1 MTGMYVIMV
10 STTAGTGA
18 VSLTRRLILKV
29 LSQPWVS
36 SSMWEKCKAVLMV
49 LLTVGIV
56 APSGA
61 SCVGWAS
68 GQASTSNPEPFIT
81 DRVVTVRIVMS
92 EEDWTACQLN
102 AQAEQYVRADF
113 WSDGELVPDVAV
125 RPKGNSSLR
134 SAISSGSPRFSLK
147 VDFNLFNTARTFR
160 GLKKLNFNNGFSD
173 PTLIRETLVY
183 ELFDQMGVPTP
194 RTSFVDLWINDTH
207 LGVYTQVEQIDKT
220 FLARHFTRDDGDLY
234 KPETLAAPLNW
245 TEEDVRRQ
253 LTILEA
259 AGQDDA
265 DDSLDINIG
274 GGKLRDILEALQ
286 PEESAADEA
295 AASPGVPDMAQRGI
309 PQPVIP
315 REGLPRQPLPGQDAL
330 QQPPRDGQ
338 QQPDVQQRDYIEAV
352 GLKTNESS
360 ADHSALFRFLDVL
373 NNEPDST
380 FPAEIEKV
388 LDVDNVLRFLAV
400 STITVHLDNY
410 LGMGHNYYLYE
421 VDGRFAIIPWD
432 LNMAFGTFNCSIDRE
447 GLVNFFIDEPT
458 CGPIDER
465 PLVQRLLSHQPYLDT
480 YHRYME
486 ELLEGSFSV
495 ETMNVRIDEL
505 VDLIH
510 PYVEA
515 DELKFFSTGDFE
527 RAITEDMRG
536 AMLTPD
542 RLPGDM
548 PQGQAPQEQVPQGKA
563 PPIVL
568 PLSPENLACL
578 RKQISLSTLQELR
591 TRPPTTQELQR
602 IRSCLTRDEL
612 SAFLQNLRG
621 QTELQQ
627 QPVDPRQGPA
637 ALGLKTFIAERVT
650 SVRQQL
656 DGERP
661 SAGDGSGN
669 GGSTTMFNR
678 QDGLPDNALPR
689 EQPTKGVQ
697 R

>member
-1 MTGMYVIMV
+1 
-10 STTAGTGA
+10 
-18 VSLTRRLILKV
+18 
-29 LSQPWVS
+29 
-36 SSMWEKCKAVLMV
+36 MV
-49 LLTVGIV
+49 LLTVGMV
-56 APSGA
+56 VPSGA

-68 GQASTSNPEPFIT
+68 GQVSTSDPEPFIT

-92 EEDWTACQLN
+92 EEDWTTCQLN

-113 WSDGELVPDVAV
+113 WFDGELVPDVAI

-173 PTLIRETLVY
+173 PTLIRETLAY
-183 ELFDQMGVPTP
+183 ELFDQMGIPTP

-207 LGVYTQVEQIDKT
+207 LGVYTQVEQIDKA
-220 FLARHFTRDDGDLY
+220 FLARHFTRNDGNLY
-234 KPETLAAPLNW
+234 KPEMLSAPLNW
-245 TEEDVRRQ
+245 TEEDVQKQ
-253 LTILEA
+253 LARLEA
-259 AGQDDA
+259 TGQDDT
-265 DDSLDINIG
+265 DDSPDVNIG

-286 PEESAADEA
+286 PEEYAADGD
-295 AASPGVPDMAQRGI
+295 SVPPGAPDMAQGGI
-309 PQPVIP
+309 PQPGIP
-315 REGLPRQPLPGQDAL
+315 GEGLPRQPLPGQGAL
-330 QQPPRDGQ
+330 QQPQRDGQ
-338 QQPDVQQRDYIEAV
+338 QQPAGQQRDYIEAV
-352 GLKTNESS
+352 GLKTNENSV
-360 ADHSALFRFLDVL
+360 DHSALFRFLDVL

-380 FPAEIEKV
+380 FPAEIERV

-400 STITVHLDNY
+400 STLTVHLDNY

-458 CGPIDER
+458 CGPIGER

-480 YHRYME
+480 YHRYLE
-486 ELLEGSFSV
+486 EILEGPFSV
-495 ETMNVRIDEL
+495 ETMNARIDEL
-505 VDLIH
+505 VDLIR

-515 DELKFFSTGDFE
+515 DELKFFSTTDFE

-536 AMLTPD
+536 ATLTPD
-542 RLPGDM
+542 RPQGDM

-563 PPIVL
+563 PPIVP
-568 PLSPENLACL
+568 PLSPESLACL
-578 RKQISLSTLQELR
+578 RKQIPLSTLQELR
-591 TRPPTTQELQR
+591 IRPPTEKEIEALRACLSQAEILAVTQG
-602 IRSCLTRDEL
+602 I
-612 SAFLQNLRG
+612 LRQAG
-621 QTELQQ
+621 ALPQAVGVQM
-627 QPVDPRQGPA
+627 GAPA

-678 QDGLPDNALPR
+678 QDGLPDNVLPW
-689 EQPTKGVQ
+689 EQPAKGV
-697 R
+697 RP